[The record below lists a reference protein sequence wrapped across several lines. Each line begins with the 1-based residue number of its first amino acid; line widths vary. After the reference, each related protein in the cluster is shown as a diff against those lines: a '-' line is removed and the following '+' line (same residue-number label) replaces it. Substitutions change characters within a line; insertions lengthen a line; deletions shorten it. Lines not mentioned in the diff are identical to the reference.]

1 LIPERVPVKDA
12 GTRGGI
18 STVGTSLPVLE
29 WLPDYRKTWLR
40 ADVVAGLT
48 TSAVVIPKAMAYAT
62 IAGLPIQ
69 VGLYTAFVPMIIY
82 AVLGT
87 SRVLSVST
95 TTTIAILTGTALAEV
110 APGGEP
116 AALLQAAVTLTLL
129 VGILLTLA
137 SVLRLGF
144 VANFISEP
152 VLVGFKAGIG
162 LVIVID
168 QIPKILG
175 VHFAK
180 GGFLQNLGSIF
191 QHVPESSVPTLI
203 VGVLTIAALS
213 TLEWLRPRWPAPLI
227 VIGAAIAA
235 VAMFGLQERGIELVG
250 AIPVGLPPLTIPALG
265 LASSM
270 WAAALGIALMSFA
283 ETAAVG
289 RAFIRSDEPTLRPN
303 RELLA
308 TGVGNLV
315 GAFTGSM
322 PAGGGM
328 SQTAVNRMTGA
339 QSHVASLVT
348 ATMALLT
355 MLLLSP
361 FIGLMPHAVLAGTVI
376 VYSVGLIKP
385 GDFFS
390 ILRIRRTEFMWAV
403 AAFLGVIVLGTL
415 KGILVAI
422 IVSLV
427 ALGQQVADPPV
438 HVLGRKRGTNVFRP
452 RSPDNPDDETFAGL
466 LLLRPE
472 GRLFF
477 LNAERIGEKIRPL
490 IAATQ
495 PKVVAFDLSRVFDLE
510 YSALKMLIEAEKRQ
524 REAGV
529 TLWLVGLNPQVY
541 AVIQRSALGP
551 ILGTERMMFDLE
563 IAIDKFQQRREGGA

>member
-1 LIPERVPVKDA
+1 M
-12 GTRGGI
+12 
-18 STVGTSLPVLE
+18 GTSLPVLE

-40 ADVVAGLT
+40 ADIVAGLT

-69 VGLYTAFVPMIIY
+69 VGLYTAFIPMIIY

-95 TTTIAILTGTALAEV
+95 TTTIAILTGTELAQV
-110 APGGEP
+110 APGGDP

-175 VHFAK
+175 VHFPK
-180 GGFLQNLGSIF
+180 GNFLQNLGAIV
-191 QHVPESSVPTLI
+191 QHVPESSVATLI

-235 VAMFGLQERGIELVG
+235 VAMFALQERGIELVG
-250 AIPVGLPPLTIPALG
+250 AIPVGPPPITIPALG
-265 LASSM
+265 LVSDM

-308 TGVGNLV
+308 TGAGNLV
-315 GAFTGSM
+315 GAFMGSM

-355 MLLLSP
+355 MILLSP

-376 VYSVGLIKP
+376 VYSIGLIKP
-385 GDFFS
+385 LDFLN
-390 ILRIRRTEFMWAV
+390 ILRIRRTEFMWAL
-403 AAFLGVIVLGTL
+403 AAFLGVILLGTL

-422 IVSLV
+422 VVSLV

-452 RSPDNPDDETFAGL
+452 RSPDHPDDESFAGL

-490 IAATQ
+490 IAAAQ
-495 PKVVAFDLSRVFDLE
+495 PKIVAFDLSRVFDLE
-510 YSALKMLIEAEKRQ
+510 YSALKMLIEAEQRQ
-524 REAGV
+524 REAGI

-541 AVIQRSALGP
+541 AVIQRSPLGP
-551 ILGTERMMFDLE
+551 VLGTERMLLDLE
-563 IAIDKFQQRREGGA
+563 IAIDKFQKRREGGA

>member
-1 LIPERVPVKDA
+1 VA
-12 GTRGGI
+12 
-18 STVGTSLPVLE
+18 STLPLLE
-29 WLPDYRKTWLR
+29 WLPDYRKPWLR
-40 ADVVAGLT
+40 ADLVAGLT

-69 VGLYTAFVPMIIY
+69 VGLYTAFIPMIVY

-95 TTTIAILTGTALAEV
+95 TTTIAILTGTELAQV
-110 APGGEP
+110 VPNGDP

-137 SVLRLGF
+137 SALRLGF

-162 LVIVID
+162 VVIVVD
-168 QIPKILG
+168 QVPKILG

-180 GGFLQNLGSIF
+180 GGFLENLLSIV
-191 QHVPESSVPTLI
+191 QHLPETSVPTLI
-203 VGVLTIAALS
+203 VGVLTIVALS
-213 TLEWLRPRWPAPLI
+213 SIEWLRPRWPAPLI
-227 VIGAAIAA
+227 VIGSAIAA
-235 VAMFGLQERGIELVG
+235 VALFNLQARGIELVG
-250 AIPVGLPPLTIPALG
+250 AIPVGPPPLTLPDVSLV
-265 LASSM
+265 SQM
-270 WAAALGIALMSFA
+270 WAPAMGIALMSFA

-308 TGVGNLV
+308 TGVGNLA

-322 PAGGGM
+322 PSGGGM

-348 ATMALLT
+348 ASMTLLT

-385 GDFFS
+385 GDFVG
-390 ILRIRRTEFMWAV
+390 ILRIRRTEFLWAL
-403 AAFLGVIVLGTL
+403 AAFLGVILLGTL
-415 KGILVAI
+415 QGILVAI
-422 IVSLV
+422 IVSVV
-427 ALGQQVADPPV
+427 ALAQQVADPPV
-438 HVLGRKRGTNVFRP
+438 YVLGRKRGTNVFRP
-452 RSPDNPDDETFAGL
+452 SSTEHPDDESFAGL

-490 IAATQ
+490 IAAAQ

-510 YSALKMLIEAEKRQ
+510 YSALKMLIEAERRQ
-524 REAGV
+524 RAAGI

-541 AVIQRSALGP
+541 AVIQRSPLGE
-551 ILGTERMMFDLE
+551 ILGHERMMFDLE
-563 IAIDKFQQRREGGA
+563 IAVDRYQQRQEGAA

>member
-1 LIPERVPVKDA
+1 M
-12 GTRGGI
+12 G
-18 STVGTSLPVLE
+18 SSLPLLE
-29 WLPDYRKTWLR
+29 WLPDYRRTWLR
-40 ADVVAGLT
+40 PDVVAGLT

-95 TTTIAILTGTALAEV
+95 TTTIAILTGTELAQV
-110 APGGEP
+110 VPGGEP

-129 VGILLTLA
+129 VGILLTVA
-137 SVLRLGF
+137 SGLRLGF

-162 LVIVID
+162 VVIVID
-168 QIPKILG
+168 QIPKLLG

-180 GGFLQNLGSIF
+180 GGFLQNLQSIV
-191 QHVPESSVPTLI
+191 QHLPEASMPTLI
-203 VGVLTIAALS
+203 VGVLTIVALS
-213 TLEWLRPRWPAPLI
+213 SLEWFRPRWPAPLI

-235 VAMFGLQERGIELVG
+235 VVMFALQDRGIELVG
-250 AIPVGLPPLTIPALG
+250 AIPVGPPPITIPAMSL
-265 LASSM
+265 LSEM
-270 WAAALGIALMSFA
+270 WAPALGIALMSFA

-308 TGVGNLV
+308 TGIGNLA
-315 GAFTGSM
+315 GAFTGNM
-322 PAGGGM
+322 PSGGGM
-328 SQTAVNRMTGA
+328 SQTALNRLTGA
-339 QSHVASLVT
+339 QSHVASIIT
-348 ATMALLT
+348 ATMTLLT
-355 MLLLSP
+355 MLFLSP
-361 FIGLMPHAVLAGTVI
+361 LIGLMPHAVLAGTVI

-385 GDFFS
+385 GDFLG
-390 ILRIRRTEFMWAV
+390 ILRIRRTEFMWAL
-403 AAFLGVIVLGTL
+403 AAFLGVILLGTL

-422 IVSLV
+422 IVSIV
-427 ALGQQVADPPV
+427 ALAQQVADPPV
-438 HVLGRKRGTNVFRP
+438 HVLARKRGTNVFRP
-452 RSPDNPDDETFAGL
+452 RSSQHPDDESFAGL

-477 LNAERIGEKIRPL
+477 LNAERVGEKIRPL
-490 IAATQ
+490 IAAAQ

-510 YSALKMLIEAEKRQ
+510 YSALKMLIEAEERQ
-524 REAGV
+524 RAAGI

-541 AVIQRSALGP
+541 AVIQRSPLGA
-551 ILGTERMMFDLE
+551 ILGRERMMFDLE
-563 IAIDKFQQRREGGA
+563 IAVDRYLNRREGDA

>member
-1 LIPERVPVKDA
+1 VA
-12 GTRGGI
+12 
-18 STVGTSLPVLE
+18 STLPLLE
-29 WLPDYRKTWLR
+29 WLPDYRKPWLR
-40 ADVVAGLT
+40 ADLVAGLT

-69 VGLYTAFVPMIIY
+69 VGLYTAFIPMIVY

-95 TTTIAILTGTALAEV
+95 TTTIAILTGTELAQV
-110 APGGEP
+110 VPNGDP

-137 SVLRLGF
+137 SALRLGF

-162 LVIVID
+162 VVIVVD

-180 GGFLQNLGSIF
+180 GGFLENLLSIV
-191 QHVPESSVPTLI
+191 QHLPETSVPTLI
-203 VGVLTIAALS
+203 VGVLTIVALS
-213 TLEWLRPRWPAPLI
+213 SIEWLRPRWPAPLI
-227 VIGAAIAA
+227 VIGSAIAA
-235 VAMFGLQERGIELVG
+235 VVLFKLQSRGIELVG
-250 AIPVGLPPLTIPALG
+250 AIPVGPPPLTLPD
-265 LASSM
+265 ASLVSQM
-270 WAAALGIALMSFA
+270 WAPAMGIALMSFA

-308 TGVGNLV
+308 TGVGNLA

-322 PAGGGM
+322 PSGGGM

-348 ATMALLT
+348 ASMTLLT

-385 GDFFS
+385 GDFVG
-390 ILRIRRTEFMWAV
+390 ILRIRRTEFLWAL
-403 AAFLGVIVLGTL
+403 AAFLGVILLGTL
-415 KGILVAI
+415 QGILVAI
-422 IVSLV
+422 IVSVV
-427 ALGQQVADPPV
+427 ALAQQVADPPV
-438 HVLGRKRGTNVFRP
+438 YVLGRKRGTNVFRP
-452 RSPDNPDDETFAGL
+452 SSTEHPDDESFAGL

-490 IAATQ
+490 IAAAQ

-510 YSALKMLIEAEKRQ
+510 YSALKMLIEAEQRQ
-524 REAGV
+524 RAAGI

-541 AVIQRSALGP
+541 AVIQRSPLGE
-551 ILGTERMMFDLE
+551 ILGRERMMFDLE
-563 IAIDKFQQRREGGA
+563 IAVDRYQQRQEGAA

>member
-1 LIPERVPVKDA
+1 
-12 GTRGGI
+12 
-18 STVGTSLPVLE
+18 VGTSLPVLE

-95 TTTIAILTGTALAEV
+95 TTTIAILTGTELAQV
-110 APGGEP
+110 APGGDP
-116 AALLQAAVTLTLL
+116 AALLQATVTLTLL

-162 LVIVID
+162 LVIIID

-175 VHFAK
+175 VHFSK
-180 GGFLQNLGSIF
+180 GSFLQNVASII
-191 QHVPESSVPTLI
+191 QHVPESSVLTVI
-203 VGVLTIAALS
+203 VGVLTIVALS
-213 TLEWLRPRWPAPLI
+213 TFEWLRPRWPAPLI
-227 VIGAAIAA
+227 VIGAAIVA
-235 VAMFGLQERGIELVG
+235 VAMFNLQERGVELVG
-250 AIPVGLPPLTIPALG
+250 AIPVGPPPLTIPALG

-270 WAAALGIALMSFA
+270 WAAAMGIALMSFA

-308 TGVGNLV
+308 TGAGNLV
-315 GAFTGSM
+315 GAFLGSM
-322 PAGGGM
+322 PGGGGM
-328 SQTAVNRMTGA
+328 SQTALNRMTGA
-339 QSHVASLVT
+339 QSQVSTLVT
-348 ATMALLT
+348 ATMTLLT

-361 FIGLMPHAVLAGTVI
+361 YIGLMPHAVLAGTVI

-385 GDFFS
+385 AEFRN
-390 ILRIRRTEFMWAV
+390 ILSIRRTEFMWAV
-403 AAFLGVIVLGTL
+403 AAFLGVITLGTL

-422 IVSLV
+422 IISLV

-452 RSPDNPDDETFAGL
+452 RSPEHPDDETFAGL

-490 IAATQ
+490 IDAAK

-529 TLWLVGLNPQVY
+529 MLWLVGLNPQVY
-541 AVIQRSALGP
+541 AVIQRSPLGP

-563 IAIDKFQQRREGGA
+563 IAIDKFQKRREGGA

>member
-1 LIPERVPVKDA
+1 
-12 GTRGGI
+12 
-18 STVGTSLPVLE
+18 
-29 WLPDYRKTWLR
+29 
-40 ADVVAGLT
+40 
-48 TSAVVIPKAMAYAT
+48 
-62 IAGLPIQ
+62 
-69 VGLYTAFVPMIIY
+69 
-82 AVLGT
+82 
-87 SRVLSVST
+87 
-95 TTTIAILTGTALAEV
+95 
-110 APGGEP
+110 
-116 AALLQAAVTLTLL
+116 LLQATVTLTLL

-162 LVIVID
+162 LVIIID

-175 VHFAK
+175 VHFSK
-180 GGFLQNLGSIF
+180 GSFLQNVASII
-191 QHVPESSVPTLI
+191 QHVPESSVLTVI
-203 VGVLTIAALS
+203 VGVLTIVALS
-213 TLEWLRPRWPAPLI
+213 TFEWLRPRWPAPLI
-227 VIGAAIAA
+227 VIGAAIVA
-235 VAMFGLQERGIELVG
+235 VAMFNLQERGVELVG
-250 AIPVGLPPLTIPALG
+250 AIPVGPPPLTIPALG

-270 WAAALGIALMSFA
+270 WAAAMGIALISFA

-308 TGVGNLV
+308 TGAGNLV
-315 GAFTGSM
+315 GAFLGSM
-322 PAGGGM
+322 PGGGGM
-328 SQTAVNRMTGA
+328 SQTALNRMTGA
-339 QSHVASLVT
+339 QSQVSTLVT
-348 ATMALLT
+348 ATMTLLT

-361 FIGLMPHAVLAGTVI
+361 YIGLMPHAVLAGTVI

-385 GDFFS
+385 AEFRN
-390 ILRIRRTEFMWAV
+390 ILSIRRTEFMWAV
-403 AAFLGVIVLGTL
+403 AAFLGVITLGTL

-422 IVSLV
+422 IISLV

-452 RSPDNPDDETFAGL
+452 RSPEHPDDETFAGL

-490 IAATQ
+490 IDAAK

-529 TLWLVGLNPQVY
+529 MLWLVGLNPQVY
-541 AVIQRSALGP
+541 AVIQRSPLGP

-563 IAIDKFQQRREGGA
+563 IAIDKFQKRREGGA

>member
-1 LIPERVPVKDA
+1 MAL
-12 GTRGGI
+12 
-18 STVGTSLPVLE
+18 SLPVLE

-40 ADVVAGLT
+40 QDVVAGLT

-69 VGLYTAFVPMIIY
+69 VGLYTAFIPMIIY

-95 TTTIAILTGTALAEV
+95 TTTIAILTGTALADV
-110 APGGEP
+110 APGADP

-175 VHFAK
+175 VHFSK
-180 GGFLQNLGSIF
+180 GSFLQNVGSIV
-191 QHVPESSVPTLI
+191 QHVPESSVPTVI
-203 VGVLTIAALS
+203 VGVLTIVGLS
-213 TLEWLRPRWPAPLI
+213 LFEKFRPRWPAPLI

-235 VAMFGLQERGIELVG
+235 VAMFSLQERGIELVG
-250 AIPVGLPPLTIPALG
+250 AIPVGPPPITIPALG

-270 WAAALGIALMSFA
+270 WAAAMGIALMSFA

-308 TGVGNLV
+308 TGAGNLV
-315 GAFTGSM
+315 GAFLGSM
-322 PAGGGM
+322 PGGGGM
-328 SQTAVNRMTGA
+328 SQTALNRMTGA
-339 QSHVASLVT
+339 QSQVSTLIT
-348 ATMALLT
+348 ATMCLLT

-361 FIGLMPHAVLAGTVI
+361 YIGLMPHAVLAGTVI

-385 GDFFS
+385 AEFRN
-390 ILRIRRTEFMWAV
+390 ILSIRRTEFMWAV
-403 AAFLGVIVLGTL
+403 AAFLGVIMLGTL

-422 IVSLV
+422 IISLV

-452 RSPDNPDDETFAGL
+452 RSPHHPDDETFAGL

-490 IAATQ
+490 IDAGK

-529 TLWLVGLNPQVY
+529 MLWLVGLNPQVY
-541 AVIQRSALGP
+541 AAIQRSPLGP

-563 IAIDKFQQRREGGA
+563 IAIDKFQKRREGGA

>member
-1 LIPERVPVKDA
+1 VA
-12 GTRGGI
+12 
-18 STVGTSLPVLE
+18 STLPLLE
-29 WLPDYRKTWLR
+29 WLPDYRKPWLR
-40 ADVVAGLT
+40 ADIVAGLT

-69 VGLYTAFVPMIIY
+69 VGLYTAFIPMIVY

-95 TTTIAILTGTALAEV
+95 TTTIAILTGTELAQV
-110 APGGEP
+110 VPNGDP

-137 SVLRLGF
+137 SALRLGF

-162 LVIVID
+162 VVIVVD
-168 QIPKILG
+168 QVPKILG

-180 GGFLQNLGSIF
+180 GGFLENLLSIV
-191 QHVPESSVPTLI
+191 QHLPETSVPTLI
-203 VGVLTIAALS
+203 VGVLTIVALS
-213 TLEWLRPRWPAPLI
+213 SIEWLRPRWPAPLI
-227 VIGAAIAA
+227 VIGSAIAA
-235 VAMFGLQERGIELVG
+235 VVLFKLQSRGIELVG
-250 AIPVGLPPLTIPALG
+250 AIPVGPPPLTLPD
-265 LASSM
+265 ASLVSQM
-270 WAAALGIALMSFA
+270 WAPAMGIALMSFA

-308 TGVGNLV
+308 TGVGNLA

-322 PAGGGM
+322 PSGGGM

-348 ATMALLT
+348 ASMTLLT

-385 GDFFS
+385 GDFVG
-390 ILRIRRTEFMWAV
+390 ILRIRRTEFLWAL
-403 AAFLGVIVLGTL
+403 AAFLGVILLGTL
-415 KGILVAI
+415 QGILVAI
-422 IVSLV
+422 IVSVV
-427 ALGQQVADPPV
+427 ALAQQVADPPV

-452 RSPDNPDDETFAGL
+452 LSTEHPDDESFAGL

-490 IAATQ
+490 IAAAQ

-510 YSALKMLIEAEKRQ
+510 YSALKMLIEAERRQ
-524 REAGV
+524 RAAGI

-541 AVIQRSALGP
+541 AVIQRSPLGE
-551 ILGTERMMFDLE
+551 ILGHERMMFDLE
-563 IAIDKFQQRREGGA
+563 IAVDRYQQRQEGAA

>member
-1 LIPERVPVKDA
+1 MPARAEDQY
-12 GTRGGI
+12 
-18 STVGTSLPVLE
+18 VGMSLPLLE
-29 WLPDYRKTWLR
+29 WLPDYRRTWLR
-40 ADVVAGLT
+40 PDIVAGLT

-69 VGLYTAFVPMIIY
+69 VGLYTAFVPMIVY

-110 APGGEP
+110 APGAEP
-116 AALLQAAVTLTLL
+116 AALLQATVTLTLL

-175 VHFAK
+175 VHFPK
-180 GGFLQNLGSIF
+180 GSFLQNLGSIV
-191 QHVPESSVPTLI
+191 QHVPETSVPTLI
-203 VGVLTIAALS
+203 IGVLTIVALS
-213 TLEWLRPRWPAPLI
+213 AFEWLRPRWPAPLI

-250 AIPVGLPPLTIPALG
+250 AIPVGPPPLTIPALG

-322 PAGGGM
+322 PGGGGM

-339 QSHVASLVT
+339 LSHVASLVT

-361 FIGLMPHAVLAGTVI
+361 FIGLMPHAVLAGIVI

-385 GDFFS
+385 AEFRN
-390 ILRIRRTEFMWAV
+390 ILSIRRTEFMWAV
-403 AAFLGVIVLGTL
+403 AAFLGVITLGTL
-415 KGILVAI
+415 RGILVAI
-422 IVSLV
+422 IVSIV
-427 ALGQQVADPPV
+427 ALAQQVADPPV

-452 RSPDNPDDETFAGL
+452 RSPDNPDDESFAGL

-490 IAATQ
+490 IAAAR
-495 PKVVAFDLSRVFDLE
+495 PSVVAFDLSRVFDLE
-510 YSALKMLIEAEKRQ
+510 YSALKMLVEAEKRQ

-529 TLWLVGLNPQVY
+529 EVWLVGLNPQVY
-541 AVIQRSALGP
+541 AVIQRSPLGA
-551 ILGTERMMFDLE
+551 ILGTQRMMFDLE
-563 IAIDKFQQRREGGA
+563 IAVDRYQQRREGGA

>member
-1 LIPERVPVKDA
+1 
-12 GTRGGI
+12 
-18 STVGTSLPVLE
+18 VGTSLPVLE

-95 TTTIAILTGTALAEV
+95 TTTIAILTGTELAQV
-110 APGGEP
+110 APGGDP
-116 AALLQAAVTLTLL
+116 AALLQATVTLTLL

-162 LVIVID
+162 LVIIID

-175 VHFAK
+175 VHFSK
-180 GGFLQNLGSIF
+180 GSFLQNVASII
-191 QHVPESSVPTLI
+191 QHVPESSVLTVI
-203 VGVLTIAALS
+203 VGVLTIVALS
-213 TLEWLRPRWPAPLI
+213 TFEWLRPRWPAPLI

-235 VAMFGLQERGIELVG
+235 VAMFNLQERGVELVG
-250 AIPVGLPPLTIPALG
+250 AIPVGPPPLTIPALG

-270 WAAALGIALMSFA
+270 WAAAMGIALMSFA

-308 TGVGNLV
+308 TGAGNLV
-315 GAFTGSM
+315 GAFLGSM
-322 PAGGGM
+322 PGGGGM
-328 SQTAVNRMTGA
+328 SQTALNRMTGA
-339 QSHVASLVT
+339 QSQVSTLVT
-348 ATMALLT
+348 ATMTLLT
-355 MLLLSP
+355 MLMLSP
-361 FIGLMPHAVLAGTVI
+361 YIGLMPHAVLAGTVI

-385 GDFFS
+385 AEFRN
-390 ILRIRRTEFMWAV
+390 ILSIRRTEFMWAV
-403 AAFLGVIVLGTL
+403 AAFLGVITLGTL

-422 IVSLV
+422 IISLV

-452 RSPDNPDDETFAGL
+452 RSPEHPDDETFAGL

-490 IAATQ
+490 IDAAK

-529 TLWLVGLNPQVY
+529 MLWLVGLNPQVY
-541 AVIQRSALGP
+541 AVIQRSPLGP

-563 IAIDKFQQRREGGA
+563 IAIDKFQKRREGGA

>member
-1 LIPERVPVKDA
+1 LIPERVPGKHGRHA
-12 GTRGGI
+12 RRI
-18 STVGTSLPVLE
+18 SNVASTLPLLE
-29 WLPDYRKTWLR
+29 WLPNYRKTWLR

-95 TTTIAILTGTALAEV
+95 TTTIAILTGTELAQV
-110 APGGEP
+110 AAGGP

-168 QIPKILG
+168 QIPKLLG
-175 VHFAK
+175 VHFPK
-180 GGFLQNLGSIF
+180 GNFLQNLQSIV
-191 QHVPESSVPTLI
+191 QHVPETSVPTLV
-203 VGVLTIAALS
+203 VGVLTILALS
-213 TLEWLRPRWPAPLI
+213 TLEWFRPRWPAPLI

-235 VAMFGLQERGIELVG
+235 VVMFSLQDRGIELVG
-250 AIPVGLPPLTIPALG
+250 AIPVGLPPLTLPDLG
-265 LASSM
+265 LAKEM
-270 WAAALGIALMSFA
+270 WAAALGISLMSFA

-308 TGVGNLV
+308 TGLGNLA

-348 ATMALLT
+348 AMMALLT

-376 VYSVGLIKP
+376 VYSIGLIKP
-385 GDFFS
+385 GDFLG
-390 ILRIRRTEFMWAV
+390 ILRIRRTEFMWAL
-403 AAFLGVIVLGTL
+403 AAFLGVITLGTL
-415 KGILVAI
+415 RGILVAI

-452 RSPDNPDDETFAGL
+452 PSPDNPDDESFAGL

-490 IAATQ
+490 IAAAHPT
-495 PKVVAFDLSRVFDLE
+495 VVVFDLSRVFDLE

-524 REAGV
+524 REAGI

-541 AVIQRSALGP
+541 AVIQRSPLGA

-563 IAIDKFQQRREGGA
+563 IAIDRYQKRREGGA

>member
-1 LIPERVPVKDA
+1 VA
-12 GTRGGI
+12 
-18 STVGTSLPVLE
+18 STLPLLE
-29 WLPDYRKTWLR
+29 WLPDYRKPWLR
-40 ADVVAGLT
+40 ADLVAGLT

-69 VGLYTAFVPMIIY
+69 VGLYTAFIPMIVY

-95 TTTIAILTGTALAEV
+95 TTTIAILTGTELAQV
-110 APGGEP
+110 VPNGDP

-137 SVLRLGF
+137 SALRLGF

-162 LVIVID
+162 VVIVVD
-168 QIPKILG
+168 QVPKILG

-180 GGFLQNLGSIF
+180 GGFLENLLSIV
-191 QHVPESSVPTLI
+191 QHLPETSVPTLI
-203 VGVLTIAALS
+203 VGVLTIVALS
-213 TLEWLRPRWPAPLI
+213 SIEWLRPRWPAPLI
-227 VIGAAIAA
+227 VIGSAIAS
-235 VAMFGLQERGIELVG
+235 VVLFKLQSRGIELVG
-250 AIPVGLPPLTIPALG
+250 AIPVGPPPLTLPD
-265 LASSM
+265 ASLVSQM
-270 WAAALGIALMSFA
+270 WAPAMGIALMSFA

-308 TGVGNLV
+308 TGVGNLA

-322 PAGGGM
+322 PSGGGM

-348 ATMALLT
+348 ASMTLLT

-385 GDFFS
+385 GDFVG
-390 ILRIRRTEFMWAV
+390 ILRIRRTEFLWAL
-403 AAFLGVIVLGTL
+403 AAFLGVILLGTL
-415 KGILVAI
+415 QGILVAI
-422 IVSLV
+422 IVSVV
-427 ALGQQVADPPV
+427 ALAQQVADPPV

-452 RSPDNPDDETFAGL
+452 LSTEHPDDESFAGL

-490 IAATQ
+490 IAAAQ

-510 YSALKMLIEAEKRQ
+510 YSALKMLIEAERRQ
-524 REAGV
+524 RAAGI

-541 AVIQRSALGP
+541 AVIQRSPLGE
-551 ILGTERMMFDLE
+551 ILGHERMMFDLE
-563 IAIDKFQQRREGGA
+563 IAVDRYQQRQEGAA

>member
-1 LIPERVPVKDA
+1 VA
-12 GTRGGI
+12 
-18 STVGTSLPVLE
+18 STLPLLE
-29 WLPDYRKTWLR
+29 WLPDYRKPWLR
-40 ADVVAGLT
+40 ADLVAGLT

-69 VGLYTAFVPMIIY
+69 VGLYTAFIPMIVY

-95 TTTIAILTGTALAEV
+95 TTTIAILTGTELAQV
-110 APGGEP
+110 VPNGDP

-137 SVLRLGF
+137 SALRLGF

-162 LVIVID
+162 VVIVVD
-168 QIPKILG
+168 QVPKILG

-180 GGFLQNLGSIF
+180 GGFLENLLSIV
-191 QHVPESSVPTLI
+191 QHLPETSVPTLI
-203 VGVLTIAALS
+203 VGVLTIVALS
-213 TLEWLRPRWPAPLI
+213 SIEWLRPRWPAPLI
-227 VIGAAIAA
+227 VIGSAIAA
-235 VAMFGLQERGIELVG
+235 VVLFKLQSRGIELVG
-250 AIPVGLPPLTIPALG
+250 AIPVGPPPLTLPD
-265 LASSM
+265 ASLVSQM
-270 WAAALGIALMSFA
+270 WAPAMGIALMSFA

-308 TGVGNLV
+308 TGVGNLA

-322 PAGGGM
+322 PSGGGM

-348 ATMALLT
+348 ASMTLLT

-385 GDFFS
+385 GDFVG
-390 ILRIRRTEFMWAV
+390 ILRIRRTEFLWAL
-403 AAFLGVIVLGTL
+403 AAFLGVILLGTL
-415 KGILVAI
+415 QGILVAI
-422 IVSLV
+422 IVSVV
-427 ALGQQVADPPV
+427 ALAQQVADPPV
-438 HVLGRKRGTNVFRP
+438 YVLGRKRGTNVFRP
-452 RSPDNPDDETFAGL
+452 LSTEHPDDESFAGL

-490 IAATQ
+490 IAAAL

-510 YSALKMLIEAEKRQ
+510 YSALKMLIEAERRQ
-524 REAGV
+524 RAAGI

-541 AVIQRSALGP
+541 AVIQRSPLGE
-551 ILGTERMMFDLE
+551 ILGHERMMFDLE
-563 IAIDKFQQRREGGA
+563 IAVDRYQQRQEGDA

>member
-1 LIPERVPVKDA
+1 M
-12 GTRGGI
+12 
-18 STVGTSLPVLE
+18 GTSLPVLE

-95 TTTIAILTGTALAEV
+95 TTTIAILTGTVLAEV
-110 APGGEP
+110 APGGGP

-137 SVLRLGF
+137 AVLRLGF

-152 VLVGFKAGIG
+152 VLIGFKAGIG

-191 QHVPESSVPTLI
+191 QHVPESSVATLI

-213 TLEWLRPRWPAPLI
+213 TLEWLRPRWPAPLL

-250 AIPVGLPPLTIPALG
+250 AIPVGPPPITIPALG

-385 GDFFS
+385 GDFFG
-390 ILRIRRTEFMWAV
+390 ILRIRRTEFLWAV
-403 AAFLGVIVLGTL
+403 AAFLGVILLGTL

-495 PKVVAFDLSRVFDLE
+495 PKIVAFDLSRVFDLE

-541 AVIQRSALGP
+541 AVIQRSPLGP

-563 IAIDKFQQRREGGA
+563 IAIDKFQQRQEGGA

>member
-1 LIPERVPVKDA
+1 MPARAEDGNVA
-12 GTRGGI
+12 
-18 STVGTSLPVLE
+18 SSLPVLE

-40 ADVVAGLT
+40 ADIVAGLT

-69 VGLYTAFVPMIIY
+69 VGLYTAFVPMIVY

-95 TTTIAILTGTALAEV
+95 TTTIAILTGTTLAQV
-110 APGGEP
+110 APGGD
-116 AALLQAAVTLTLL
+116 AAVLFQATVTLSLMVGVLL
-129 VGILLTLA
+129 MLA
-137 SVLRLGF
+137 SALRLGF

-168 QIPKILG
+168 QVPKLLG
-175 VHFAK
+175 LHFPKA
-180 GGFLQNLGSIF
+180 GFLMNVQSIV
-191 QHVPESSVPTLI
+191 QHLPESSVPTLI
-203 VGVLTIAALS
+203 VGFLTIAALS

-235 VAMFGLQERGIELVG
+235 VVLLNLESRGVELVG
-250 AIPVGLPPLTIPALG
+250 AIPVGPPPITMPDLSLVG
-265 LASSM
+265 GM

-308 TGVGNLV
+308 TGAGNLA
-315 GAFTGSM
+315 GAFTGAM
-322 PAGGGM
+322 PSGGGM
-328 SQTAVNRMTGA
+328 SQTALNRMTGA

-348 ATMALLT
+348 ATMTLLT

-385 GDFFS
+385 ADFAG

-403 AAFLGVIVLGTL
+403 AAFLGVILLGTL
-415 KGILVAI
+415 QGILVAI

-452 RSPDNPDDETFAGL
+452 RATEHPDDEFFSGL

-490 IAATQ
+490 IAAAQ

-510 YSALKMLIEAEKRQ
+510 YSALKMLIEAEQRQ
-524 REAGV
+524 REAGISV
-529 TLWLVGLNPQVY
+529 WLVGLNPQVY
-541 AVIQRSALGP
+541 AVIQRSPLGAV
-551 ILGTERMMFDLE
+551 LGTERMMFDLE
-563 IAIDKFQQRREGGA
+563 IAVDRYQKRREGGA

>member
-1 LIPERVPVKDA
+1 MPARAEDQYVA
-12 GTRGGI
+12 M
-18 STVGTSLPVLE
+18 SLPVLE

-40 ADVVAGLT
+40 PDVVAGLT

-69 VGLYTAFVPMIIY
+69 VGLYTAFIPMIIY

-95 TTTIAILTGTALAEV
+95 TTTIAILTGTALADV
-110 APGGEP
+110 APGADP

-180 GGFLQNLGSIF
+180 GSFLQNIGSIV
-191 QHVPESSVPTLI
+191 QHVPESSVPTVI
-203 VGVLTIAALS
+203 VGVLTIVALS
-213 TLEWLRPRWPAPLI
+213 AFERFRPRWPAPLI

-235 VAMFGLQERGIELVG
+235 VALFNLQERGIELVG
-250 AIPVGLPPLTIPALG
+250 AIPVGPPPITIPALG

-270 WAAALGIALMSFA
+270 WAAAMGIALMSFA

-289 RAFIRSDEPTLRPN
+289 RAFIRSDEPPLRPN

-308 TGVGNLV
+308 TGAGNLV
-315 GAFTGSM
+315 GAFFGSM

-339 QSHVASLVT
+339 QSHVASLIT

-361 FIGLMPHAVLAGTVI
+361 YIGLMPHAVLAGTVI

-385 GDFFS
+385 AEFRN
-390 ILRIRRTEFMWAV
+390 ILSIRRTEFWWAV

-422 IVSLV
+422 IISLV

-452 RSPDNPDDETFAGL
+452 ARRTIRTTRRSPACYCCDPRAGCSSSTPSASA
-466 LLLRPE
+466 RRS
-472 GRLFF
+472 GR
-477 LNAERIGEKIRPL
+477 
-490 IAATQ
+490 
-495 PKVVAFDLSRVFDLE
+495 
-510 YSALKMLIEAEKRQ
+510 
-524 REAGV
+524 
-529 TLWLVGLNPQVY
+529 
-541 AVIQRSALGP
+541 
-551 ILGTERMMFDLE
+551 
-563 IAIDKFQQRREGGA
+563 

>member
-1 LIPERVPVKDA
+1 
-12 GTRGGI
+12 
-18 STVGTSLPVLE
+18 
-29 WLPDYRKTWLR
+29 
-40 ADVVAGLT
+40 
-48 TSAVVIPKAMAYAT
+48 
-62 IAGLPIQ
+62 
-69 VGLYTAFVPMIIY
+69 
-82 AVLGT
+82 
-87 SRVLSVST
+87 
-95 TTTIAILTGTALAEV
+95 
-110 APGGEP
+110 
-116 AALLQAAVTLTLL
+116 LQATVTLTLL

-175 VHFAK
+175 VHFPK
-180 GGFLQNLGSIF
+180 GSFLQNLGSIV
-191 QHVPESSVPTLI
+191 QHVPETSVPTLI
-203 VGVLTIAALS
+203 VGVLTIVALS

-250 AIPVGLPPLTIPALG
+250 AIPVGPPPLTIPALG
-265 LASSM
+265 LASNM
-270 WAAALGIALMSFA
+270 WAAAMGIALMSFA

-308 TGVGNLV
+308 TGAGNLV
-315 GAFTGSM
+315 GAFLGSM

-328 SQTAVNRMTGA
+328 SQTALNRMTGA
-339 QSHVASLVT
+339 QSHVASLIT
-348 ATMALLT
+348 ALMTLLT

-385 GDFFS
+385 AEFRN
-390 ILRIRRTEFMWAV
+390 ILSIRRTEFLWAV
-403 AAFLGVIVLGTL
+403 AAFLGVITLGTL

-422 IVSLV
+422 IISLV

-477 LNAERIGEKIRPL
+477 FNAERIGEKIRPL
-490 IAATQ
+490 IAAAQ
-495 PKVVAFDLSRVFDLE
+495 PTVVAFDLSRVFDLE

-541 AVIQRSALGP
+541 AVIQRSPLGA

-563 IAIDKFQQRREGGA
+563 IAVDRYRKLREGGA

>member
-1 LIPERVPVKDA
+1 VPGKHGRHAWRINNVA
-12 GTRGGI
+12 T
-18 STVGTSLPVLE
+18 TLPLLE
-29 WLPDYRKTWLR
+29 WLPAYRKTWLR

-69 VGLYTAFVPMIIY
+69 VGLYTAFVPMIIF

-95 TTTIAILTGTALAEV
+95 TTTIAILTGTELAQV
-110 APGGEP
+110 AAGGP

-168 QIPKILG
+168 QIPKLLG
-175 VHFAK
+175 VHFPK
-180 GGFLQNLGSIF
+180 GNFLQNLQSIV
-191 QHVPESSVPTLI
+191 QHVPQTSVPTLV
-203 VGVLTIAALS
+203 VGVLTILALS
-213 TLEWLRPRWPAPLI
+213 TLEWFRPRWPAPLI

-235 VAMFGLQERGIELVG
+235 VVMFSLQDRGIELVG
-250 AIPVGLPPLTIPALG
+250 AIPAGLPPLTLPDLG
-265 LASSM
+265 LAKEM
-270 WAAALGIALMSFA
+270 WAAALGISLMSFA

-308 TGVGNLV
+308 TGLGNLA

-348 ATMALLT
+348 AMMALLT

-376 VYSVGLIKP
+376 VYSIGLIKP
-385 GDFFS
+385 GDFLG
-390 ILRIRRTEFMWAV
+390 ILRIRRTEFMWAL
-403 AAFLGVIVLGTL
+403 AAFLGMITLGTL
-415 KGILVAI
+415 RGILVAI

-438 HVLGRKRGTNVFRP
+438 HVLGRKRGTNFFRP
-452 RSPDNPDDETFAGL
+452 PSPDNPDDESFAGL

-490 IAATQ
+490 IAAAHPT
-495 PKVVAFDLSRVFDLE
+495 VVVFDLSRVFDLE

-524 REAGV
+524 REAGI

-541 AVIQRSALGP
+541 AVIQRSPLGAV
-551 ILGTERMMFDLE
+551 LGTERMMFDLE
-563 IAIDKFQQRREGGA
+563 IAVDRYQKQREGGA

>member
-1 LIPERVPVKDA
+1 
-12 GTRGGI
+12 
-18 STVGTSLPVLE
+18 VGTSLPVLE

-95 TTTIAILTGTALAEV
+95 TTTIAILTGTELAQV
-110 APGGEP
+110 APGGDP
-116 AALLQAAVTLTLL
+116 AALLQATVTLTLL

-162 LVIVID
+162 LVIIID

-175 VHFAK
+175 VHFSK
-180 GGFLQNLGSIF
+180 GSFLQNVASII
-191 QHVPESSVPTLI
+191 QHVPESSVLTVI
-203 VGVLTIAALS
+203 VGVLTIVALS
-213 TLEWLRPRWPAPLI
+213 TFEWLRPRWPAPLI

-235 VAMFGLQERGIELVG
+235 VAMFNLQERGVELVG
-250 AIPVGLPPLTIPALG
+250 AIPVGPPPLTIPALG

-270 WAAALGIALMSFA
+270 WAAAMGIALMSFA

-308 TGVGNLV
+308 TGAGNLV
-315 GAFTGSM
+315 GAFLGSM
-322 PAGGGM
+322 PGGGGM
-328 SQTAVNRMTGA
+328 SQTALNRMTGA
-339 QSHVASLVT
+339 QSQVSTLVT
-348 ATMALLT
+348 ATMTLLT

-361 FIGLMPHAVLAGTVI
+361 YIGLMPHAVLAGTVI

-385 GDFFS
+385 AEFRN
-390 ILRIRRTEFMWAV
+390 ILSIRRTEFMWAV
-403 AAFLGVIVLGTL
+403 AAFLGVITLGTL

-422 IVSLV
+422 IISLV

-452 RSPDNPDDETFAGL
+452 RSPEHPDDETFAGL

-490 IAATQ
+490 IDAAK

-529 TLWLVGLNPQVY
+529 MLWLVGLNPQVY
-541 AVIQRSALGP
+541 AVIQRSPLGP

-563 IAIDKFQQRREGGA
+563 IAIDKFQKRREGGA

>member
-1 LIPERVPVKDA
+1 VA
-12 GTRGGI
+12 
-18 STVGTSLPVLE
+18 STLPLLE
-29 WLPDYRKTWLR
+29 WLPDYRKPWLR
-40 ADVVAGLT
+40 ADLVAGLT

-69 VGLYTAFVPMIIY
+69 VGLYTAFVPMIVY

-95 TTTIAILTGTALAEV
+95 TTTIAILTGTELAQV
-110 APGGEP
+110 VPNGDP

-137 SVLRLGF
+137 SALRLGF

-162 LVIVID
+162 VVIVID

-175 VHFAK
+175 VHFPK
-180 GGFLQNLGSIF
+180 GGFLENLQAIV
-191 QHVPESSVPTLI
+191 QHVPESSVATLI
-203 VGVLTIAALS
+203 VGVLTIVALS
-213 TLEWLRPRWPAPLI
+213 SLEWLRPRWPAPLI
-227 VIGAAIAA
+227 VIGSAIAA
-235 VAMFGLQERGIELVG
+235 VALFNLQARGIELVG
-250 AIPVGLPPLTIPALG
+250 AIPVGPPPLTLPDVSLV
-265 LASSM
+265 SQM
-270 WAAALGIALMSFA
+270 WAPALGIALMSFA

-308 TGVGNLV
+308 TGAGNLA

-322 PAGGGM
+322 PSGGGM

-348 ATMALLT
+348 ASMTLLT

-385 GDFFS
+385 GDFVG
-390 ILRIRRTEFMWAV
+390 ILRIRRTEFVWALV
-403 AAFLGVIVLGTL
+403 AFLGVILLGTL
-415 KGILVAI
+415 QGILVAI
-422 IVSLV
+422 IVSVV
-427 ALGQQVADPPV
+427 ALAQQVADPPV

-452 RSPDNPDDETFAGL
+452 RSAEHPDDESYAGL

-490 IAATQ
+490 IAAAQ
-495 PKVVAFDLSRVFDLE
+495 PKVVALDLSRVFDLE
-510 YSALKMLIEAEKRQ
+510 YSALKMLIEAEERQ
-524 REAGV
+524 RAAGI
-529 TLWLVGLNPQVY
+529 TLWLVGLNPEVH
-541 AVIQRSALGP
+541 AVIQRSPLGA
-551 ILGTERMMFDLE
+551 ILGRERLMLDLE
-563 IAIDKFQQRREGGA
+563 IAVDGYQQRREGDA

>member
-1 LIPERVPVKDA
+1 LIPERVPA
-12 GTRGGI
+12 EHGGTRGGFSI
-18 STVGTSLPVLE
+18 VGTSLPVLE

-40 ADVVAGLT
+40 ADLVAGLT

-69 VGLYTAFVPMIIY
+69 VGLYTAFVPMIVY
-82 AVLGT
+82 ALLGT

-95 TTTIAILTGTALAEV
+95 TTTIAILTGSALGQV
-110 APGGEP
+110 VPGGEP
-116 AALLQAAVTLTLL
+116 AALIQAAVTLTLM
-129 VGILLTLA
+129 VGILLVVA
-137 SVLRLGF
+137 SALRLGF

-152 VLVGFKAGIG
+152 VLIGFKAGIG
-162 LVIVID
+162 VVIVID

-175 VHFAK
+175 VHFPK
-180 GGFLQNLGSIF
+180 GHFLQNLQSIV
-191 QHVPESSVPTLI
+191 QSVPETSVPTLV
-203 VGVLTIAALS
+203 VGVSTIVALS
-213 TLEWLRPRWPAPLI
+213 ALEWLRPRWPAPLI

-235 VAMFGLQERGIELVG
+235 VVLFNLQSHGVEVVG
-250 AIPVGLPPLTIPALG
+250 AIPVGPPPITAPSLG
-265 LASSM
+265 LAGEM
-270 WAAALGIALMSFA
+270 WAPALGIALMSFA

-308 TGVGNLV
+308 TGAGNLL

-348 ATMALLT
+348 ATMSLLT

-361 FIGLMPHAVLAGTVI
+361 FIGLMPQAVLAGTVI

-385 GDFFS
+385 ADFFT
-390 ILRIRRTEFMWAV
+390 ILRIRRTEFMWAL

-415 KGILVAI
+415 KGILAAI

-452 RSPDNPDDETFAGL
+452 RSPEQSDDETFAGL

-490 IAATQ
+490 IAAAK
-495 PKVVAFDLSRVFDLE
+495 PRVVAFDLSRVFDLE
-510 YSALKMLIEAEKRQ
+510 YSALKMLIEAERRQ

-541 AVIQRSALGP
+541 AVIQRSPLGAL
-551 ILGTERMMFDLE
+551 LGADRMMFDLE
-563 IAIDKFQQRREGGA
+563 IAVSKYQQRREGDA

>member
-1 LIPERVPVKDA
+1 MA
-12 GTRGGI
+12 M
-18 STVGTSLPVLE
+18 SLPVLE

-40 ADVVAGLT
+40 PDVVAGLT

-69 VGLYTAFVPMIIY
+69 VGLYTAFIPMIIY

-110 APGGEP
+110 APGAEP
-116 AALLQAAVTLTLL
+116 AALLQATVTLTLL

-175 VHFAK
+175 VHFSK
-180 GGFLQNLGSIF
+180 GSFLQNLGSIV
-191 QHVPESSVPTLI
+191 QHVPESSVPTVI
-203 VGVLTIAALS
+203 VGVLTIVGLS
-213 TLEWLRPRWPAPLI
+213 VCERYRPRWPAPLI

-235 VAMFGLQERGIELVG
+235 VAMFNLEARGIELVG
-250 AIPVGLPPLTIPALG
+250 AIPVGPPPITIPALG

-270 WAAALGIALMSFA
+270 WPAAMGIALMSFA

-308 TGVGNLV
+308 TGAGNLV
-315 GAFTGSM
+315 GAFLGSM
-322 PAGGGM
+322 PGGGGM
-328 SQTAVNRMTGA
+328 SQTALNRMTGA
-339 QSHVASLVT
+339 QSQVSTLIT
-348 ATMALLT
+348 ATMTLLT

-385 GDFFS
+385 AEFRN
-390 ILRIRRTEFMWAV
+390 ILSIRRTEFMWAV
-403 AAFLGVIVLGTL
+403 AAFLGVITLGTL

-422 IVSLV
+422 IISLV

-452 RSPDNPDDETFAGL
+452 RSPDHPDDETFAGL

-490 IAATQ
+490 IAAAH
-495 PKVVAFDLSRVFDLE
+495 PEIVAFDLSRVFDLE
-510 YSALKMLIEAEKRQ
+510 YSALKMLIEAEQRQ

-541 AVIQRSALGP
+541 AAIQRSPLGAV
-551 ILGTERMMFDLE
+551 LGTERMMFDLE
-563 IAIDKFQQRREGGA
+563 IAVDRYQKRREGGA

>member
-1 LIPERVPVKDA
+1 VA
-12 GTRGGI
+12 
-18 STVGTSLPVLE
+18 STLPLLE
-29 WLPDYRKTWLR
+29 WLPDYRKPWLR
-40 ADVVAGLT
+40 ADLVAGLT

-69 VGLYTAFVPMIIY
+69 VGLYTAFVPMIVY

-95 TTTIAILTGTALAEV
+95 TTTIAILTGTELAQV
-110 APGGEP
+110 VPNGDP

-137 SVLRLGF
+137 SALRLGF

-162 LVIVID
+162 VVIVID

-175 VHFAK
+175 VHFPK
-180 GGFLQNLGSIF
+180 GGFLENLQAIV
-191 QHVPESSVPTLI
+191 QHVPESSVATLI
-203 VGVLTIAALS
+203 VGVLTIVALS
-213 TLEWLRPRWPAPLI
+213 SLEWLRPRWPAPLI
-227 VIGAAIAA
+227 VIGSAIAA
-235 VAMFGLQERGIELVG
+235 VALFNLQARGIELVG
-250 AIPVGLPPLTIPALG
+250 AIPVGPPPLTLPDVSLV
-265 LASSM
+265 SQM
-270 WAAALGIALMSFA
+270 WAPALGIALMSFA

-308 TGVGNLV
+308 TGAGNLA

-322 PAGGGM
+322 PSGGGM

-348 ATMALLT
+348 ASMTLLT

-385 GDFFS
+385 GDFVG
-390 ILRIRRTEFMWAV
+390 ILRIRRTEFVWALV
-403 AAFLGVIVLGTL
+403 AFLGVILLGTL
-415 KGILVAI
+415 QGILVAI
-422 IVSLV
+422 IVSVV
-427 ALGQQVADPPV
+427 ALAQQVADPPV

-452 RSPDNPDDETFAGL
+452 RSTEHPDDESYAGL

-490 IAATQ
+490 IAAAQ
-495 PKVVAFDLSRVFDLE
+495 PKVVALDLSRVFDLE
-510 YSALKMLIEAEKRQ
+510 YSALKMLIEAEERQ
-524 REAGV
+524 RAAGI
-529 TLWLVGLNPQVY
+529 TLWLVGLNPEVH
-541 AVIQRSALGP
+541 AVIQRSPLGA
-551 ILGTERMMFDLE
+551 ILGRERLMLDLE
-563 IAIDKFQQRREGGA
+563 IAVDGYQQRREGDA

>member
-1 LIPERVPVKDA
+1 
-12 GTRGGI
+12 
-18 STVGTSLPVLE
+18 
-29 WLPDYRKTWLR
+29 
-40 ADVVAGLT
+40 
-48 TSAVVIPKAMAYAT
+48 
-62 IAGLPIQ
+62 
-69 VGLYTAFVPMIIY
+69 
-82 AVLGT
+82 
-87 SRVLSVST
+87 
-95 TTTIAILTGTALAEV
+95 
-110 APGGEP
+110 
-116 AALLQAAVTLTLL
+116 
-129 VGILLTLA
+129 
-137 SVLRLGF
+137 
-144 VANFISEP
+144 

-168 QIPKILG
+168 QIPKLLG
-175 VHFAK
+175 VHFPK
-180 GGFLQNLGSIF
+180 GNFLQNLQSIV
-191 QHVPESSVPTLI
+191 QHVPETSVPTLV
-203 VGVLTIAALS
+203 VGVLTILALS
-213 TLEWLRPRWPAPLI
+213 TLEWFRPRWPAPLI

-235 VAMFGLQERGIELVG
+235 VVMFSLQDRGIELVG
-250 AIPVGLPPLTIPALG
+250 AIPAGLPPLTLPDLG
-265 LASSM
+265 LAKEM
-270 WAAALGIALMSFA
+270 WAAALGISLMSFA

-308 TGVGNLV
+308 TGLGNLA

-348 ATMALLT
+348 AMMALLT

-376 VYSVGLIKP
+376 VYSIGLIKP
-385 GDFFS
+385 GDFLG
-390 ILRIRRTEFMWAV
+390 ILRIRRTEFMWAL
-403 AAFLGVIVLGTL
+403 AAFLGVITLGTL
-415 KGILVAI
+415 RGILVAI

-438 HVLGRKRGTNVFRP
+438 HVLGRKRGTNFFRP
-452 RSPDNPDDETFAGL
+452 PSPDNPDDESFAGL

-490 IAATQ
+490 IAAAHPT
-495 PKVVAFDLSRVFDLE
+495 VVVFDLSRVFDLE

-524 REAGV
+524 REAGI

-541 AVIQRSALGP
+541 AVIQRSPLGAV
-551 ILGTERMMFDLE
+551 LGTERMMFDLE
-563 IAIDKFQQRREGGA
+563 IAVDRYRKQREGGA

>member
-1 LIPERVPVKDA
+1 
-12 GTRGGI
+12 
-18 STVGTSLPVLE
+18 VGTSLPVLE

-40 ADVVAGLT
+40 ADIVAGLT

-227 VIGAAIAA
+227 VIGAAVAA

-250 AIPVGLPPLTIPALG
+250 AIPVGLPPITIPALG

-289 RAFIRSDEPTLRPN
+289 RAFIRSDEPALRPN

-339 QSHVASLVT
+339 QSHVASLIT

-385 GDFFS
+385 GDFFG

-403 AAFLGVIVLGTL
+403 AAFLGVILLGTL

-452 RSPDNPDDETFAGL
+452 RSPDNPDDETFPGL

-477 LNAERIGEKIRPL
+477 LNAERVGEKIRPL

-495 PKVVAFDLSRVFDLE
+495 PKIVVFDLSRVFDLE

-541 AVIQRSALGP
+541 AVIQRSPLGP

-563 IAIDKFQQRREGGA
+563 IAIDKFQQRREGAA